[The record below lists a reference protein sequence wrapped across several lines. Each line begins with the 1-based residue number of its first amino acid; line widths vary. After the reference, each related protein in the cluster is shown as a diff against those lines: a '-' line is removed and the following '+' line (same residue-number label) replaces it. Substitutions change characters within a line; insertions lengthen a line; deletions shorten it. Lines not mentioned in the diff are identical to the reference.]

1 MSKENG
7 IKFSGKPG
15 KGLTFE
21 EFDKKT
27 LSWARK
33 QYGNSYAKQLWENTL
48 IDLKSLDLTED
59 LDYYKFEEHCDF
71 VYDVL
76 SHESAKHAD
85 TLYTSAKFW
94 TVKWQIENRQR
105 QYEKLFCFLETLC
118 EGEAERQ
125 LHVQGVEKTKGIRKH
140 FFERFGS
147 GQPIVLQERVRKYM
161 LGMPD
166 ANGVAFPPRVNMVD
180 KLDQLEEER
189 NYLLRMCPKDKH
201 KDYEEGKEST
211 LVRNILNFLPAE
223 YDDAVQ
229 NVRNLMKIREMVSS
243 GDVNVITNLDDAIK
257 INYDTSWLP
266 PYAELR
272 VGLVNA
278 WMKFQRRWD
287 ESKGSKSKNGHPVMV
302 IGENGKETTCYGCGQ
317 VGHVRGSPDCKAGKD
332 AVWGGAP
339 KAYLEKIAKKF
350 GIGPAM
356 KKRAHEAESKPPCKF
371 YKEGY
376 CKHADRC
383 NFAHEGQQGG
393 SKRPRE
399 LKGKGKGKGRGKGK
413 GKGKGRGKGNRASQ
427 GTTLVVKKKGS
438 IVKEEGSSMMV
449 GRSYDADKDGNE
461 NCEVEDELYNLMR
474 GYESE
479 EEEDEVDSDS
489 EPEVQQVEPPVEPVT
504 SAPEWGSSLSAP
516 TWGNSSASASSAP
529 EWGSTVSR
537 TDRPTWGSSSVGD
550 IDREDA
556 EEWTEKQRRSQRMR
570 RDEEMRGGNSP
581 PPKLKEENLFSE
593 GDSRPITRH
602 VYRTKE
608 EEDNWGWGK
617 NEEKISDMFE
627 QINNGS
633 FNPRGSREE
642 AEKSWTRMTG

>member
-1 MSKENG
+1 
-7 IKFSGKPG
+7 
-15 KGLTFE
+15 
-21 EFDKKT
+21 
-27 LSWARK
+27 
-33 QYGNSYAKQLWENTL
+33 
-48 IDLKSLDLTED
+48 
-59 LDYYKFEEHCDF
+59 
-71 VYDVL
+71 
-76 SHESAKHAD
+76 
-85 TLYTSAKFW
+85 
-94 TVKWQIENRQR
+94 VKWQIENRQR

-147 GQPIVLQERVRKYM
+147 GQPVVLQERVRKYM

-166 ANGVAFPPRVNMVD
+166 SNGVAFPPRINMVD

-189 NYLLRMCPKDKH
+189 NYLLRMCPKEKH

-229 NVRNLMKIREMVSS
+229 NVRNLMKIRDMVTK
-243 GDVNVITNLDDAIK
+243 GDVSLITNLDDAIK

-302 IGENGKETTCYGCGQ
+302 IGENGKEITCFGCGQ
-317 VGHVRGSPDCKAGKD
+317 VGHVRGSPECKAGKD

-339 KAYLEKIAKKF
+339 KAYLDKIAKKF
-350 GIGPAM
+350 GVGPAM
-356 KKRAHEAESKPPCKF
+356 KKRAVDVESKPPCKF

-399 LKGKGKGKGRGKGK
+399 AKGKGKGKGRGKGK

-438 IVKEEGSSMMV
+438 VDKEEGSSMMV

-461 NCEVEDELYNLMR
+461 NGEAEDELYNLMR
-474 GYESE
+474 GYETE
-479 EEEDEVDSDS
+479 EEEDEVNSDS

-504 SAPEWGSSLSAP
+504 SSEFQPGVR
-516 TWGNSSASASSAP
+516 SAS
-529 EWGSTVSR
+529 T
-537 TDRPTWGSSSVGD
+537 
-550 IDREDA
+550 
-556 EEWTEKQRRSQRMR
+556 
-570 RDEEMRGGNSP
+570 
-581 PPKLKEENLFSE
+581 
-593 GDSRPITRH
+593 
-602 VYRTKE
+602 
-608 EEDNWGWGK
+608 
-617 NEEKISDMFE
+617 
-627 QINNGS
+627 
-633 FNPRGSREE
+633 
-642 AEKSWTRMTG
+642 